1 MGETVLVAFRLDA
14 DLVKRLDEYAAA
26 IAGSNPGLQTTRTD
40 AVRMLL
46 LQALEVSSKGKRGG
60 RR

>member
-1 MGETVLVAFRLDA
+1 MVAFRLDR

-26 IAGSNPGLQTTRTD
+26 IAESNPGLETTRTD

-46 LQALEVSSKGKRGG
+46 LQALEAAPKGKRGG
-60 RR
+60 KR